1 MMNYYHRI
9 ILIGIF
15 CQLAYSQVQS
25 QIQVE
30 LTLTNL
36 TENRIVRLGVDPSAS
51 DAIDP
56 HLGEEALPPWPPGI
70 EVRFALPDNGFSGVQ
85 SYSDYRQGVIPFT
98 GQVEHRL
105 KFQRGQGDSLMV
117 IFNLP
122 PEITINIQDLFG
134 GIIVNTQFVGNG
146 SYIIPNP
153 DALGQLRLLVNY
165 NNAPSEVEL
174 ESTII
179 PESIE
184 LEQNYPNP
192 FNPSTKINFSIDQQT
207 IVRIQI
213 LDLLGKEVALLVHE
227 QLQPGKYSTE
237 FDASGWPSGV
247 YFYQLSANG
256 VIISKKMILQK

>member
-1 MMNYYHRI
+1 MNFFHRI

-36 TENRIVRLGVDPSAS
+36 LENRIVRLGVDPSAS

-70 EVRFALPDNGFSGVQ
+70 ETRFALPDNGFNGVQ
-85 SYSDYRQGVIPFT
+85 SYRDYRQGAIPFT

-146 SYIIPNP
+146 SYTIPNP
-153 DALGQLRLLVNY
+153 DALGQLKLLVNY

-174 ESTII
+174 ESDII
-179 PESIE
+179 PNRIE
-184 LEQNYPNP
+184 LDQNYPNP
-192 FNPSTKINFSIDQQT
+192 FNPSTKINFSIDKST
-207 IVRIQI
+207 TVKLQI
-213 LDLLGKEVALLVHE
+213 FNLLGKEVALLVDGY
-227 QLQPGKYSTE
+227 LQPGTYSTD
-237 FDASGWPSGV
+237 FDAVGMASGV
-247 YFYQLSANG
+247 YIYQLSANG
-256 VIISKKMILQK
+256 TIISKKMILQK